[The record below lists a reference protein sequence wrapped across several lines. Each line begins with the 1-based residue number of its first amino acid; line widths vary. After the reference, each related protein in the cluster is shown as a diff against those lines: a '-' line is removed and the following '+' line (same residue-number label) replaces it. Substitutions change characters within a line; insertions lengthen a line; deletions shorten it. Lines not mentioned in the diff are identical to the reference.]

1 MKRRLL
7 GEGKKSQ
14 KSIHDES
21 IIMLQLNEGNHF
33 FSFMNEKKNCHW
45 HFQFFSD
52 ANWTLM
58 RKVWDYA

>member
-33 FSFMNEKKNCHW
+33 FFMNEKRLPLA
-45 HFQFFSD
+45 FSIFFL
-52 ANWTLM
+52 TQIGP
-58 RKVWDYA
+58 